1 MKKGFS
7 LVTLLVTIFVIIIL
21 TSTVVISASSIYNSN
36 KKIKFASEISYI
48 KELVSNYMA
57 DNNGKLPS
65 SSDVFVSTKSI
76 SKEDLS
82 TQFAGESISE
92 GDIIFLNKID
102 MSMINPGTLQYGNGT
117 EEKSDDIYCISKKTG
132 RIYYARGCKIGSK
145 TYYTL
150 TDELKKAIKYTESN
164 NVNDGIIFY
173 DGNLDNGIKEIDIK
187 IPDSYLDVELTS
199 TDVSFEYS
207 SKYQSGYNIYKT
219 KSKENSTI
227 TVKYKV
233 NSDSEK
239 KELKYNVE
247 GVDNSRLTFSL
258 SDVKKSINSST
269 QKEEKY
275 VTIENISKEDSK
287 IKIKKYANIY
297 VNEEEAKNYFKN
309 NGIEVKDNIVN
320 IDNSLA
326 GNITVYI
333 EDKSGNYHIEY
344 IRLGETNILDYVG
357 NGLVLLLDG
366 IKNTR
371 NGHSTNT
378 SIWED
383 LSGNNYDYTLNN
395 IQINDNNIYFKG
407 TNNSYALRKE
417 NLSEIFGNTLY
428 DDRTIEIVVK
438 DTSNSHIWMCGN
450 SSSRKAIGIYGGRL
464 TVSIPPDYVS
474 TFSLKNSALKVN
486 NYSILHKKE
495 GEICVYQNNEQLV
508 NTNNLNC
515 WDHSGEVSYIGNRST
530 NGTPLNG
537 EIYSIRVYN
546 RILTEREINHN
557 YQMDKKRFGIE

>member
-21 TSTVVISASSIYNSN
+21 TSTVVISANSIYNSN
-36 KKIKFASEISYI
+36 KKVKFASEISYI
-48 KELVSNYMA
+48 KELVNSYMVN
-57 DNNGKLPS
+57 NNGNLPS
-65 SSDVFVSTKSI
+65 NSEVITSIRDI
-76 SKEDLS
+76 SKDEMQSQFQDED
-82 TQFAGESISE
+82 ISNE
-92 GDIIFLNKID
+92 NTIALNKID

-164 NVNDGIIFY
+164 NINDGIIFC
-173 DGNLDNGIKEIDIK
+173 DGNLESGIKEIDVK
-187 IPDSYLDVELTS
+187 IPESYLDIEITS
-199 TDVSFEYS
+199 SDTSFEYS
-207 SKYQSGYNIYKT
+207 LEKESRYNIYKT

-247 GVDNSRLTFSL
+247 GVDNSGLTFSL
-258 SDVKKSINSST
+258 SDVKKGINSST

-287 IKIKKYANIY
+287 IKIKRYANIY

-344 IRLGETNILDYVG
+344 IRLSENNILDYAS

-366 IKNTR
+366 VKNTR
-371 NGHSTNT
+371 NGHSTST

-383 LSGNNYDYTLNN
+383 LSGNNNDLTLENVVSNSNNMYLDGIKSKVYSEKALDVVSVEMVLELEEKNDFVYIASFGNNSKSMAWSPVSDKGFSLGHQKKKYFVENLYKKNSISVQYNPDLLYLNSEKLNN
-395 IQINDNNIYFKG
+395 NLPIESWAGPSSYPIAFGFYGNNGYRMKG
-407 TNNSYALRKE
+407 K
-417 NLSEIFGNTLY
+417 
-428 DDRTIEIVVK
+428 
-438 DTSNSHIWMCGN
+438 
-450 SSSRKAIGIYGGRL
+450 
-464 TVSIPPDYVS
+464 
-474 TFSLKNSALKVN
+474 
-486 NYSILHKKE
+486 
-495 GEICVYQNNEQLV
+495 
-508 NTNNLNC
+508 
-515 WDHSGEVSYIGNRST
+515 
-530 NGTPLNG
+530 
-537 EIYSIRVYN
+537 IYSIRIYN
-546 RILTEREINHN
+546 RALTEDEIKNN
-557 YQMDKKRFGIE
+557 YIVDKARFGIK

>member
-7 LVTLLVTIFVIIIL
+7 LVTLLVTIFVIITL
-21 TSTVVISASSIYNSN
+21 TSTVVISANSIYNSN

-48 KELVSNYMA
+48 KELVNSYMVN
-57 DNNGKLPS
+57 NNGNLPS
-65 SSDVFVSTKSI
+65 NSEVITSI
-76 SKEDLS
+76 RDISMNEMQSQFQDED
-82 TQFAGESISE
+82 ISNE
-92 GDIIFLNKID
+92 NTIFLYKID

-132 RIYYARGCKIGSK
+132 RIYYARGCKIGGK

-164 NVNDGIIFY
+164 NINDGIIFY
-173 DGNLDNGIKEIDIK
+173 DGNVDNGIKEIGIK
-187 IPDSYLDVELTS
+187 IPESYLDIEITS
-199 TDVSFEYS
+199 TDNSFEYLQE
-207 SKYQSGYNIYKT
+207 KESGYNVYKT

-247 GVDNSRLTFSL
+247 GVDNSGLTFSL
-258 SDVKKSINSST
+258 SDVKKGINSST

-297 VNEEEAKNYFKN
+297 VNEEESKDYFKN

-333 EDKSGNYHIEY
+333 EDKSGNYHTEY
-344 IRLGETNILDYVG
+344 IRLNENNIMDYVS

-366 IKNTR
+366 VKNTR
-371 NGHSTNT
+371 NEHSTNT

-383 LSGNNYDYTLNN
+383 LSGNNNDLTLENVVSNSNNMYLDGIKSKVYSEKALDVVSVEMVLELEEKNDYVY
-395 IQINDNNIYFKG
+395 IASFG
-407 TNNSYALRKE
+407 NNSKIMAWSPVSDKGFSLGHQKKKYFVE
-417 NLSEIFGNTLY
+417 NLYKKSSISVQYNPDLMYLNSEKL
-428 DDRTIEIVVK
+428 
-438 DTSNSHIWMCGN
+438 
-450 SSSRKAIGIYGGRL
+450 
-464 TVSIPPDYVS
+464 
-474 TFSLKNSALKVN
+474 
-486 NYSILHKKE
+486 
-495 GEICVYQNNEQLV
+495 
-508 NTNNLNC
+508 TNNLAVES
-515 WDHSGEVSYIGNRST
+515 W
-530 NGTPLNG
+530 GTPSTYPIAFGFYGNG
-537 EIYSIRVYN
+537 AYRMKGKIYSIRIYN
-546 RILTEREINHN
+546 RALTEDEVKNN
-557 YQMDKKRFGIE
+557 YIVDKARFGIK

>member
-21 TSTVVISASSIYNSN
+21 TSTVVISANSIYNSN
-36 KKIKFASEISYI
+36 KKVKFASEISYI
-48 KELVSNYMA
+48 KELVNSYMVN
-57 DNNGKLPS
+57 NNGNLPS
-65 SSDVFVSTKSI
+65 NSEVITSIRDISTDEMQSQFQDEDI
-76 SKEDLS
+76 SNEN
-82 TQFAGESISE
+82 TIV
-92 GDIIFLNKID
+92 LNKID

-164 NVNDGIIFY
+164 NINDGIIFC
-173 DGNLDNGIKEIDIK
+173 DGNLESGIKEIDVK
-187 IPDSYLDVELTS
+187 IPESYLDIEITS
-199 TDVSFEYS
+199 SDASFEYS
-207 SKYQSGYNIYKT
+207 LEKESRYNIYKT

-247 GVDNSRLTFSL
+247 GVDNSGLTFSL
-258 SDVKKSINSST
+258 SNVKKGVNGST

-275 VTIENISKEDSK
+275 VTIENISKENSQ

-297 VNEEEAKNYFKN
+297 VSEEESKEYFKN

-333 EDKSGNYHIEY
+333 EDKSGNYHTEY
-344 IRLGETNILDYVG
+344 IINNNTTMDYVN
-357 NGLVLLLDG
+357 NGMILLLDG

-371 NGHSTNT
+371 NGHSTSTNV
-378 SIWED
+378 WED
-383 LSGNNYDYTLNN
+383 LSGNNYDVTMKNITINENNMYFSGGSSIMYSLNN
-395 IQINDNNIYFKG
+395 IDAVSVEMVLELEESPNDSQYIASFGSLYKILAWTPSEKG
-407 TNNSYALRKE
+407 FSLGHGKKRYLVE
-417 NLSEIFGNTLY
+417 NLY
-428 DDRTIEIVVK
+428 K
-438 DTSNSHIWMCGN
+438 
-450 SSSRKAIGIYGGRL
+450 
-464 TVSIPPDYVS
+464 
-474 TFSLKNSALKVN
+474 KNSISVQYSPDVMYLNSKKLDNSLNMESWSSAPKYPFMISGYANANGWRLKG
-486 NYSILHKKE
+486 K
-495 GEICVYQNNEQLV
+495 
-508 NTNNLNC
+508 
-515 WDHSGEVSYIGNRST
+515 
-530 NGTPLNG
+530 
-537 EIYSIRVYN
+537 IYSIRIYN
-546 RILTEREINHN
+546 RALTQDEINHN
-557 YQMDKKRFGIE
+557 YMVDKVRFGIK

>member
-7 LVTLLVTIFVIIIL
+7 LVTLLVTIFVIITL
-21 TSTVVISASSIYNSN
+21 TSTVVISANSIYNNN
-36 KKIKFASEISYI
+36 KKVKFASELSYI
-48 KELVSNYMA
+48 KELVSNYISN
-57 DNNGKLPS
+57 NNGKLPS
-65 SSDVFVSTKSI
+65 SSGVLISTKSI

-92 GDIIFLNKID
+92 EDIIFLNKID
-102 MSMINPGTLQYGNGT
+102 MSMINPGTLQYGNGSD
-117 EEKSDDIYCISKKTG
+117 EKSDDIYCISKKTG
-132 RIYYARGCKIGSK
+132 KIYYVRGCNIGGKI
-145 TYYTL
+145 YYTL
-150 TDELKKAIKYTESN
+150 TDELKKSIKYTESN

-207 SKYQSGYNIYKT
+207 SENQSGYNIYKT
-219 KSKENSTI
+219 KSKENSI
-227 TVKYKV
+227 ISVKYKV
-233 NSDSEK
+233 NNDSEK
-239 KELKYNVE
+239 KELKYSVE
-247 GVDNSRLTFSL
+247 SVDNSELTFSL
-258 SDVKKSINSST
+258 SDIKVMKNSETKKD
-269 QKEEKY
+269 EKY
-275 VTIENISKEDSK
+275 ITIENLSKKDNQ

-297 VNEEEAKNYFKN
+297 VNEEKAKNYFKN

-320 IDNSLA
+320 IDNSLS

-344 IRLGETNILDYVG
+344 IRLGENNYVG

-438 DTSNSHIWMCGN
+438 DTSDSHIWICGN
-450 SSSRKAIGIYGGRL
+450 SSSRKAIGIYGERL

-474 TFSLKNSALKVN
+474 TFSLKNSVLKVN

-495 GEICVYQNNEQLV
+495 GEICAYQNNEQLV

-515 WDHSGEVSYIGNRST
+515 WTHSGEVSYIGNRST
-530 NGTPLNG
+530 NVTPLNG

-546 RILTEREINHN
+546 RILTQEEINHN
-557 YQMDKKRFGIE
+557 YMVDKARYGIK

>member
-21 TSTVVISASSIYNSN
+21 TSTVVISANSIYNSN
-36 KKIKFASEISYI
+36 KKVKFASEISYI
-48 KELVSNYMA
+48 KELVNSYMVN
-57 DNNGKLPS
+57 NNGNLPS
-65 SSDVFVSTKSI
+65 NSEVITSI
-76 SKEDLS
+76 RDISRDEMQSQFQDED
-82 TQFAGESISE
+82 ISNE
-92 GDIIFLNKID
+92 NTIVLNKID

-164 NVNDGIIFY
+164 NINDGIIFC
-173 DGNLDNGIKEIDIK
+173 DGNLESGIKEIDVK
-187 IPDSYLDVELTS
+187 IPESYLDIEITS
-199 TDVSFEYS
+199 SDTSFEYS
-207 SKYQSGYNIYKT
+207 LEKESRYNIYKT

-247 GVDNSRLTFSL
+247 GVDNSGLTFSL
-258 SDVKKSINSST
+258 SDVKKGINSST

-287 IKIKKYANIY
+287 IKIKRYANIY

-333 EDKSGNYHIEY
+333 EDKSGNYHTEY
-344 IRLGETNILDYVG
+344 IINNNTTMDYVN
-357 NGLVLLLDG
+357 NGMILLLDG

-371 NGHSTNT
+371 NGHSTSTNV
-378 SIWED
+378 WED
-383 LSGNNYDYTLNN
+383 LSGNNYDVTMEN
-395 IQINDNNIYFKG
+395 ITINDNNMYFSGDTSIMYSSNNIDAVSVEMVLELEESPSGSQYIASFGSLYKILAWSPDVKG
-407 TNNSYALRKE
+407 FSLGHVKKRYLVE
-417 NLSEIFGNTLY
+417 NLY
-428 DDRTIEIVVK
+428 K
-438 DTSNSHIWMCGN
+438 
-450 SSSRKAIGIYGGRL
+450 
-464 TVSIPPDYVS
+464 
-474 TFSLKNSALKVN
+474 KNSISVQYNPDVMYLNSKKLELNVEDTTWMHEPKYPFMISGYSSGFRLKG
-486 NYSILHKKE
+486 K
-495 GEICVYQNNEQLV
+495 
-508 NTNNLNC
+508 
-515 WDHSGEVSYIGNRST
+515 
-530 NGTPLNG
+530 
-537 EIYSIRVYN
+537 IYSIRLYN
-546 RILTEREINHN
+546 RALTQDEINHN
-557 YQMDKKRFGIE
+557 YMVDKVRFGIK

>member
-21 TSTVVISASSIYNSN
+21 TSTVVISANSIYNSN
-36 KKIKFASEISYI
+36 KKVKFASEISYI
-48 KELVSNYMA
+48 KELVNSYMVN
-57 DNNGKLPS
+57 NNGNLPS
-65 SSDVFVSTKSI
+65 NSEVITSIRDI
-76 SKEDLS
+76 SKDEMQSQFQDED
-82 TQFAGESISE
+82 ISNE
-92 GDIIFLNKID
+92 NTIALNKID

-150 TDELKKAIKYTESN
+150 TDELKKAIKYTEGN
-164 NVNDGIIFY
+164 NINDGIIFC
-173 DGNLDNGIKEIDIK
+173 DGNLESGIKEIDVK
-187 IPDSYLDVELTS
+187 IPESYLDIEITS
-199 TDVSFEYS
+199 SDTSFEYS
-207 SKYQSGYNIYKT
+207 LEKESRYNIYKT

-247 GVDNSRLTFSL
+247 GVDNSGLTFSL
-258 SDVKKSINSST
+258 SDVKKGINSST

-287 IKIKKYANIY
+287 IKIKRYANIY

-344 IRLGETNILDYVG
+344 IRLSENNILDYAS

-366 IKNTR
+366 VKNTR
-371 NGHSTNT
+371 NGHSTST

-383 LSGNNYDYTLNN
+383 LSGNNNDLTLENVVSNSNNMYLDGINSKVYSEKALDVVSVEMVLELEEKNDYVYIASFGKNSKSMAWSPVSDKGFSLGTHKKKYLVENLYKKNSISVQYNPDLLYLNSEKLNN
-395 IQINDNNIYFKG
+395 NLPIESWAGPSSYPIAFGFYGNNGYRMKG
-407 TNNSYALRKE
+407 K
-417 NLSEIFGNTLY
+417 
-428 DDRTIEIVVK
+428 
-438 DTSNSHIWMCGN
+438 
-450 SSSRKAIGIYGGRL
+450 
-464 TVSIPPDYVS
+464 
-474 TFSLKNSALKVN
+474 
-486 NYSILHKKE
+486 
-495 GEICVYQNNEQLV
+495 
-508 NTNNLNC
+508 
-515 WDHSGEVSYIGNRST
+515 
-530 NGTPLNG
+530 
-537 EIYSIRVYN
+537 IYSIRIYN
-546 RILTEREINHN
+546 RALTEDEIKNN
-557 YQMDKKRFGIE
+557 YIVDKARFGIK

>member
-21 TSTVVISASSIYNSN
+21 TSTVVISANSIYNSN
-36 KKIKFASEISYI
+36 KKVKFASEISYI
-48 KELVSNYMA
+48 KELVNSYMVN
-57 DNNGKLPS
+57 NNGNLPS
-65 SSDVFVSTKSI
+65 NSEVITSIRDI
-76 SKEDLS
+76 SKDEMQSQFQDED
-82 TQFAGESISE
+82 ISNE
-92 GDIIFLNKID
+92 NTIVLNKID

-132 RIYYARGCKIGSK
+132 RIYYARGCKIGGK

-164 NVNDGIIFY
+164 NINDGIIFC
-173 DGNLDNGIKEIDIK
+173 DGNLESGIKEIDVK
-187 IPDSYLDVELTS
+187 VPESYLDIEITS
-199 TDVSFEYS
+199 SDASFEYS
-207 SKYQSGYNIYKT
+207 LEKESRYNIYKT

-233 NSDSEK
+233 NGDSEK

-247 GVDNSRLTFSL
+247 GVDNSGLTFSL
-258 SDVKKSINSST
+258 SDVKKGINGST

-344 IRLGETNILDYVG
+344 IRFSENNILDYVS

-366 IKNTR
+366 VKNTR
-371 NGHSTNT
+371 NGHSTST

-383 LSGNNYDYTLNN
+383 LSGNNNDLTLENVVQNSNN
-395 IQINDNNIYFKG
+395 MYFNGNDSKMYSEKALDVVSVEIVLELEEKNGYVYIASFG
-407 TNNSYALRKE
+407 NNSKSMAWSPVSDKGFSLGHQKKKYFVE
-417 NLSEIFGNTLY
+417 NLYKKSSISVQYNPDLMYLNSEKL
-428 DDRTIEIVVK
+428 
-438 DTSNSHIWMCGN
+438 
-450 SSSRKAIGIYGGRL
+450 
-464 TVSIPPDYVS
+464 
-474 TFSLKNSALKVN
+474 
-486 NYSILHKKE
+486 
-495 GEICVYQNNEQLV
+495 
-508 NTNNLNC
+508 TNNLAVES
-515 WDHSGEVSYIGNRST
+515 WAGPSSYPIAFGFYGN
-530 NGTPLNG
+530 NGYRMKG
-537 EIYSIRVYN
+537 KIYSIRIYN
-546 RILTEREINHN
+546 RALTEDEIKNN
-557 YQMDKKRFGIE
+557 YIVDKARFGIK

>member
-21 TSTVVISASSIYNSN
+21 TSTVVISANSIYNSN
-36 KKIKFASEISYI
+36 KKVKFASEISYI
-48 KELVSNYMA
+48 KELVNSYMVN
-57 DNNGKLPS
+57 NNGNLPS
-65 SSDVFVSTKSI
+65 NSEVITSIRDISTDEMQSQFQDEDI
-76 SKEDLS
+76 SNEN
-82 TQFAGESISE
+82 TIV
-92 GDIIFLNKID
+92 LNKID

-164 NVNDGIIFY
+164 NINDGIIFC
-173 DGNLDNGIKEIDIK
+173 DGNLESGIKEIDVK
-187 IPDSYLDVELTS
+187 IPESYLDIEITS
-199 TDVSFEYS
+199 SDASFEYS
-207 SKYQSGYNIYKT
+207 LEKESRYNIYKT

-247 GVDNSRLTFSL
+247 GVDNSGLTFSL
-258 SDVKKSINSST
+258 SDVKKGINSST

-344 IRLGETNILDYVG
+344 IRLSENNILDYVS

-366 IKNTR
+366 VKNTR
-371 NGHSTNT
+371 NGHSTST
-378 SIWED
+378 SVWED
-383 LSGNNYDYTLNN
+383 LRGKNNDLTV
-395 IQINDNNIYFKG
+395 
-407 TNNSYALRKE
+407 E
-417 NLSEIFGNTLY
+417 NLVQN
-428 DDRTIEIVVK
+428 
-438 DTSNSHIWMCGN
+438 SNNM
-450 SSSRKAIGIYGGRL
+450 
-464 TVSIPPDYVS
+464 
-474 TFSLKNSALKVN
+474 
-486 NYSILHKKE
+486 
-495 GEICVYQNNEQLV
+495 
-508 NTNNLNC
+508 
-515 WDHSGEVSYIGNRST
+515 
-530 NGTPLNG
+530 
-537 EIYSIRVYN
+537 
-546 RILTEREINHN
+546 
-557 YQMDKKRFGIE
+557 

>member
-1 MKKGFS
+1 
-7 LVTLLVTIFVIIIL
+7 
-21 TSTVVISASSIYNSN
+21 
-36 KKIKFASEISYI
+36 
-48 KELVSNYMA
+48 
-57 DNNGKLPS
+57 
-65 SSDVFVSTKSI
+65 
-76 SKEDLS
+76 
-82 TQFAGESISE
+82 
-92 GDIIFLNKID
+92 

-150 TDELKKAIKYTESN
+150 TDELKKTIKYTESN
-164 NVNDGIIFY
+164 NINDGIIFC
-173 DGNLDNGIKEIDIK
+173 DGNLESGIKEIDVK
-187 IPDSYLDVELTS
+187 IPESYLDIEITS
-199 TDVSFEYS
+199 SDASFEYS
-207 SKYQSGYNIYKT
+207 LEKESRYNIYKT

-233 NSDSEK
+233 NGDSEK

-247 GVDNSRLTFSL
+247 GVDNSGLTFSL
-258 SDVKKSINSST
+258 SDVKKGINSST

-344 IRLGETNILDYVG
+344 IINNNTTMDYVN
-357 NGLVLLLDG
+357 NGMILLLDG

-371 NGHSTNT
+371 NGHSTST

-383 LSGNNYDYTLNN
+383 LSGNNNDLTLENVTINSNN
-395 IQINDNNIYFKG
+395 MYFNGNDSKMYSEKALDVVSVEIVLELEEKNGYVYIASFGSNSKSMAWSPVEDKGFSLGHMKKRYFV
-407 TNNSYALRKE
+407 E
-417 NLSEIFGNTLY
+417 NLY
-428 DDRTIEIVVK
+428 R
-438 DTSNSHIWMCGN
+438 
-450 SSSRKAIGIYGGRL
+450 
-464 TVSIPPDYVS
+464 
-474 TFSLKNSALKVN
+474 KNSISVQYNPDLMYLNSEK
-486 NYSILHKKE
+486 L
-495 GEICVYQNNEQLV
+495 
-508 NTNNLNC
+508 TNNLASES
-515 WDHSGEVSYIGNRST
+515 WGSPSSYPIAFGFYGNNNYRLK
-530 NGTPLNG
+530 GK
-537 EIYSIRVYN
+537 IYSIRIYN
-546 RILTEREINHN
+546 RALTQDEINHN
-557 YQMDKKRFGIE
+557 YIVDKARFGIK